1 VDRQD
6 KSMQEGETRN
16 TLKKLNDRG
25 TLVEALLVRPP
36 RLQRGA
42 GHLQL
47 LGRLTLG
54 EALGVQI
61 AIPLKQVSA
70 FEAIP
75 ALGAIIT
82 ATLLG
87 IDDCSHSS
95 LLLLKPLSW

>member
-16 TLKKLNDRG
+16 TLQKLNDRG
-25 TLVEALLVRPP
+25 TRVEALLVRPP

-54 EALGVQI
+54 AALGVQV

-87 IDDCSHSS
+87 IEDCSHSS